1 MAILKNW
8 RLIYQDG
15 QLPLFQAGVAAGRG
29 LVRRARIEAKP
40 AFIKDQKL
48 VDTLEYS
55 AGDIQQASAGD
66 IQQASFLWN
75 LNVHKS

>member
-1 MAILKNW
+1 
-8 RLIYQDG
+8 
-15 QLPLFQAGVAAGRG
+15 VAAGRG

-55 AGDIQQASAGD
+55 AGDIQQAS
-66 IQQASFLWN
+66 FLWN

>member
-40 AFIKDQKL
+40 TFIKDQKL
-48 VDTLEYS
+48 VDTLEHS
-55 AGDIQQASAGD
+55 AWDIQQE
-66 IQQASFLWN
+66 SFLWN